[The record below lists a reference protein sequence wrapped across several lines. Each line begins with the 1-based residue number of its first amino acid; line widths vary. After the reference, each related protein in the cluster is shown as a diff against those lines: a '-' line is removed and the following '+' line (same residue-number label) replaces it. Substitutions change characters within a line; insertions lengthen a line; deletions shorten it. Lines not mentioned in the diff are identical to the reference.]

1 MQVRTIAYYHWIFPA
16 GGAETVTCNL
26 GRFFETQGL
35 RQIIYT
41 RKLVRELLTDELQRR
56 FDIRELPESQSGA
69 TPKNTR
75 YICASLQQEQ
85 VDILIAQG
93 ATDFPFQEIHNTCS
107 TKIVYCLHNSPFW
120 EVFDLKHQRA
130 ADRPYLKPW

>member
-41 RKLVRELLTDELQRR
+41 RKLVRELLTDEL
-56 FDIRELPESQSGA
+56 
-69 TPKNTR
+69 
-75 YICASLQQEQ
+75 
-85 VDILIAQG
+85 
-93 ATDFPFQEIHNTCS
+93 
-107 TKIVYCLHNSPFW
+107 
-120 EVFDLKHQRA
+120 
-130 ADRPYLKPW
+130 

>member
-56 FDIRELPESQSGA
+56 FDIL
-69 TPKNTR
+69 
-75 YICASLQQEQ
+75 SL
-85 VDILIAQG
+85 
-93 ATDFPFQEIHNTCS
+93 IH
-107 TKIVYCLHNSPFW
+107 I
-120 EVFDLKHQRA
+120 
-130 ADRPYLKPW
+130 

>member
-75 YICASLQQEQ
+75 YICASLQQE
-85 VDILIAQG
+85 
-93 ATDFPFQEIHNTCS
+93 
-107 TKIVYCLHNSPFW
+107 
-120 EVFDLKHQRA
+120 
-130 ADRPYLKPW
+130 